1 MYFIKASTSSSLYT
15 ESSNFL
21 LLRASVNADI
31 TTRVYIKSLIRKL
44 LKIIYRIAI
53 FWSIYENYF
62 HLRVSI
68 FSIKLKSTQDLTLM
82 SNYYAR

>member
-21 LLRASVNADI
+21 FLRASVNADI

-44 LKIIYRIAI
+44 LKIIYRNAI
-53 FWSIYENYF
+53 FWSTNENYF
-62 HLRVSI
+62 HLRVLI
-68 FSIKLKSTQDLTLM
+68 FSIKLKSTRDFTLM
-82 SNYYAR
+82 INYYAR